1 MPEPGSKRGRGRDA
15 EKTRETIL
23 DTAEAAF
30 AEHGFDGARIDAIAR
45 ASGYNISLLFQYFG
59 DKLGLYVAVLKRADR
74 ELNSL
79 LAGVLT
85 PWLAGETLTS
95 QAQGFRSF
103 LETLVRMTF
112 DHLVAHP
119 RFLRILTWEMAEG
132 WQTYAQIA
140 SQFSTEESGQ
150 FETLFQEAQSAGLL
164 RSDFSPMIE
173 TDQLIAPLLPYKLQ
187 LINGTDLKKR
197 LPPHRQCTSDRAA
210 PGGRE
215 SVHDRTLAVGIRQ
228 TARSHP
234 PVRMGFCGL

>member
-30 AEHGFDGARIDAIAR
+30 AEHGFDGARIEAIAR

-164 RSDFSPMIE
+164 RSDFSPMI
-173 TDQLIAPLLPYKLQ
+173 QLLLILHLCQSYLASLTLYQTLLP
-187 LINGTDLKKR
+187 GEDLSSVAMLAR
-197 LPPHRQCTSDRAA
+197 AREHIMALVVAGMMIDPPQSK
-210 PGGRE
+210 
-215 SVHDRTLAVGIRQ
+215 
-228 TARSHP
+228 P
-234 PVRMGFCGL
+234 PQ